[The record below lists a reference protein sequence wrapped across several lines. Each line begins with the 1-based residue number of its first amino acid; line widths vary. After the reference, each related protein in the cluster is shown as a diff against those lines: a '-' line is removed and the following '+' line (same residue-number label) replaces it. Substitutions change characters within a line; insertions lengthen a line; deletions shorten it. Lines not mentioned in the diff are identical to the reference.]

1 MFIGPSQALG
11 LVGKGLLGP
20 GCAIY
25 LGISGLVASLNGLD
39 IGQLRGGIHAADFF
53 QQDA

>member
-20 GCAIY
+20 GCAVY
-25 LGISGLVASLNGLD
+25 HGIPGLFASFNSAD
-39 IGQLRGGIHAADFF
+39 IGQLRGGLHASDFF
-53 QQDA
+53 QQAA